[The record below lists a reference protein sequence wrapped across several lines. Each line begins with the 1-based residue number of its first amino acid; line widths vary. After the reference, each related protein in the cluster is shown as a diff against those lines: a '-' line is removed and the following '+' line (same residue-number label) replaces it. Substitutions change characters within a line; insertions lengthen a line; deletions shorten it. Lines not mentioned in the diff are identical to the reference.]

1 MAYSTGILNQRII
14 IARRA
19 DDKSNTFGK
28 QGQPKYTIIGTF
40 WANHTFSKG
49 AKALHEGAMDAYD
62 TVMFRMRFC
71 DCVDRWC
78 IIKYEGKWYQIQSFN
93 ADRQSNQIQITAMEM
108 ANQQVTIV

>member
-1 MAYSTGILNQRII
+1 MSFSSGFLNQRIT

-19 DDKSNTFGK
+19 EEQNSTFGK

-49 AKALHEGAMDAYD
+49 AKALHEGALDAYE
-62 TVMFRMRFC
+62 TAMFRMRFC

-78 IIKYEGKWYQIQSFN
+78 IIKYEGKWYQIQSLN
-93 ADRQSNQIQITAMEM
+93 SDRQSNQIQITAIEM
-108 ANQQVTIV
+108 VNQQVTIV

>member
-1 MAYSTGILNQRII
+1 MSFSSGFLNQRIT

-19 DDKSNTFGK
+19 EEQNSTFGK

-49 AKALHEGAMDAYD
+49 AKALHEGALDAYE
-62 TVMFRMRFC
+62 TAMFRMRFC

-78 IIKYEGKWYQIQSFN
+78 IIKYEGKWYQIQSLN
-93 ADRQSNQIQITAMEM
+93 SDRQSNQIQITAIEM
-108 ANQQVTIV
+108 VNQNVTIV